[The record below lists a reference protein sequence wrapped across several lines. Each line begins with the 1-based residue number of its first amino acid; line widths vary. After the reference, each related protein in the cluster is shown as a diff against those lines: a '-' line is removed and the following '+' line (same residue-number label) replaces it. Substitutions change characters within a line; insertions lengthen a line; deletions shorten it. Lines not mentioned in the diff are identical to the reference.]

1 MLPLKIFF
9 WEISFSRPLNVYQSF
24 QYCWG
29 GPSEEGACEWVMD
42 VSMLIMSL
50 FSLMSYLF
58 SILIFLSVAIDEI
71 PQIMFLLFGRFFASD
86 SVAPGEWF
94 EED

>member
-1 MLPLKIFF
+1 
-9 WEISFSRPLNVYQSF
+9 
-24 QYCWG
+24 
-29 GPSEEGACEWVMD
+29 
-42 VSMLIMSL
+42 MLIMSL

-71 PQIMFLLFGRFFASD
+71 PQMMFLLFGRFFASD